1 MIETLPTNAQI
12 EYAENLLE
20 KLGYEKSDVFE
31 MRNKEFDALT
41 RQEMSYL
48 IRDLKREWGG

>member
-1 MIETLPTNAQI
+1 MMETLPTNAQI
-12 EYAENLLE
+12 EYAESLLE

-41 RQEMSYL
+41 RQEMSDL
-48 IRDLKREWGG
+48 IRDLKKEWEG

>member
-12 EYAENLLE
+12 EYAKNLLE

-41 RQEMSYL
+41 RQEMSDL
-48 IRDLKREWGG
+48 IRDLKKEWEG

>member
-31 MRNKEFDALT
+31 MCNKEFDALT